1 MPSATVV
8 SEHRGTNFAG
18 HTQNKPVANAA
29 IPSSR
34 ATALA
39 KAADTAAPQSSHATA
54 EERGVPMERGMP
66 IETFLHKE
74 LC

>member
-1 MPSATVV
+1 MPTATVV

-39 KAADTAAPQSSHATA
+39 KAADSSTT
-54 EERGVPMERGMP
+54 EQPYN
-66 IETFLHKE
+66 
-74 LC
+74 C